1 MRTKPLLILVAS
13 LLLVAGV
20 GDTARVAADANT
32 VSHFA
37 TLEAVSFD
45 GQGTVNPPVTDDA
58 TDFDVFSNKI
68 ESVDD
73 LNDGRS
79 AHGGAGQDTTVDFSD
94 PLDSSVDATGGVLAS
109 WSDGEAGDG
118 ANPSAAGT
126 SEFEITFAIT
136 ENAMPFS
143 LVGEI
148 EASADAQVQG
158 CTLVRVTAP
167 NGATFEVGAPSGCGS
182 SQMDIEEVGLLDEGT
197 HTFTVVADATASNG
211 NALGGTAEAFFNLSL
226 NLSCAVEVESPN
238 PDDDSDEDNIPNG
251 VEESIGT
258 SPYCEDTDGDGLLDP
273 WEVPENVEGAGFD
286 LHDDGDIDATRDQVF
301 GPYAGQCPDDLVPEL
316 RRQVWS
322 PYCELVERP
331 DPLHKDVYL
340 EMDWQD
346 CFLGDC
352 PELIGLTADPSHHAP
367 NIEGLQD
374 VIDTFATRSCLKPR
388 RH

>member
-20 GDTARVAADANT
+20 GDTARVAADAET

-73 LNDGRS
+73 LNEGRS

-109 WSDGEAGDG
+109 WTDGETGDG

-126 SEFEITFAIT
+126 SEFEISFAIT
-136 ENAMPFS
+136 KNAMPFS

-148 EASADAQVQG
+148 EAIGRCAGAGMHARQCHSAQRRD
-158 CTLVRVTAP
+158 VRGRRSVRLR
-167 NGATFEVGAPSGCGS
+167 FRSL
-182 SQMDIEEVGLLDEGT
+182 DIEEVGLLEEGT

-211 NALGGTAEAFFNLSL
+211 NALGGSAEAFFNLSL

-238 PDDDSDEDNIPNG
+238 PDDDTDEDNITNG
-251 VEESIGT
+251 TKNSSARAPTARTRTATVFSTRGKSPRTSSAPGSISTMTMT
-258 SPYCEDTDGDGLLDP
+258 STRLETKCSGRTEVSARTTLNRNSDGRCGHRTANLWSARTP
-273 WEVPENVEGAGFD
+273 S
-286 LHDDGDIDATRDQVF
+286 TRT
-301 GPYAGQCPDDLVPEL
+301 
-316 RRQVWS
+316 S
-322 PYCELVERP
+322 
-331 DPLHKDVYL
+331 
-340 EMDWQD
+340 
-346 CFLGDC
+346 
-352 PELIGLTADPSHHAP
+352 T
-367 NIEGLQD
+367 
-374 VIDTFATRSCLKPR
+374 
-388 RH
+388 